1 MLLFLIMNNQGYKDS
16 IPTSFWAIICGS
28 FLFLYIFSTH
38 SDKTE
43 EVITTQRVEDHVLR
57 EPQEKLEF
65 PYQTGDTISDLERLK
80 FLDSLLLE
88 DVREAYGFQTLE
100 EYFEKH
106 DSLVTI
112 GTEYHYQYINKNK

>member
-1 MLLFLIMNNQGYKDS
+1 MNNQGYKDS
-16 IPTSFWAIICGS
+16 AVISFWAIICGS

-38 SDKTE
+38 TDKTE
-43 EVITTQRVEDHVLR
+43 EVVPSNIVEDHVMTV
-57 EPQEKLEF
+57 PQEELEF
-65 PYQTGDTISDLERLK
+65 PYQTGDTISDLERLQ

>member
-1 MLLFLIMNNQGYKDS
+1 MTKKDRQYKDS
-16 IPTSFWAIICGS
+16 YTMGFLGFIGIFLIFLLVGGTREVYPEEEDTFPSTS
-28 FLFLYIFSTH
+28 Y
-38 SDKTE
+38 E
-43 EVITTQRVEDHVLR
+43 E
-57 EPQEKLEF
+57 LEF

-88 DVREAYGFQTLE
+88 DVKEAYGFQTLK

-112 GTEYHYQYINKNK
+112 GTPYHEQYINKNK

>member
-1 MLLFLIMNNQGYKDS
+1 MTKKDRQCRYSSSRCYFGFIGIFIIFLLVIGRGVL
-16 IPTSFWAIICGS
+16 P
-28 FLFLYIFSTH
+28 
-38 SDKTE
+38 TE
-43 EVITTQRVEDHVLR
+43 EEDTFPIISH
-57 EPQEKLEF
+57 EELEF
-65 PYQTGDTISDLERLK
+65 PYQTGDTVSDLERLK

-88 DVREAYGFQTLE
+88 DVKEAYGFQTLE